1 MQVNGI
7 NIKKSSSCM
16 LNSGD
21 EVVFGANH
29 AYVSFSL
36 FLIFFLSSF
45 PVCNYVCVCVS
56 VTVFMCTLILVNIDL
71 SASRG

>member
-1 MQVNGI
+1 MLEIVGSKGLVQVNGTT
-7 NIKKSSSCM
+7 IKRNSSCM

-36 FLIFFLSSF
+36 VLGRFFVIFFLVFSF
-45 PVCNYVCVCVS
+45 
-56 VTVFMCTLILVNIDL
+56 M
-71 SASRG
+71 